1 MALEASSSLDSD
13 FGGKGTPFQSHS
25 LSAGLVKYPSNSKLQ
40 TLAGRDFLMFCVPGV
55 NLAHEVRTI
64 AKHEVQKLRAEI
76 RELRT
81 GTGST
86 AVLAKA

>member
-1 MALEASSSLDSD
+1 
-13 FGGKGTPFQSHS
+13 
-25 LSAGLVKYPSNSKLQ
+25 
-40 TLAGRDFLMFCVPGV
+40 MFCVPGV
-55 NLAHEVRTI
+55 NLAHEARTI

-86 AVLAKA
+86 AVLAKAWEEGEKLRHERRNHSAYDVHCGSGVGCRGVVRHPVSVGKHTVH